1 MHVQFNPYEKCGGG
15 EGGGKS
21 FSHIEG
27 GGGGKKFPPFKRVGG
42 GVKVLP
48 FLEGGGGGEIPPF
61 KRKREEGGGHKN
73 VHSLLGVGMNSF
85 TLSWGGGAQKVSNPR
100 FSHFVAPP
108 SL

>member
-27 GGGGKKFPPFKRVGG
+27 GGGKKFAPFKRVGG
-42 GVKVLP
+42 GLKFYLFLKV
-48 FLEGGGGGEIPPF
+48 GGGGEIPPF
-61 KRKREEGGGHKN
+61 KRKREEGGGGHKN

-85 TLSWGGGAQKVSNPR
+85 TLSWGGGGGRKKFQTRDFPI
-100 FSHFVAPP
+100 
-108 SL
+108 L